1 MSIAK
6 SLLVTTFTNYVKDF
20 QTKINTIK
28 SEIASGKNTLTANQ
42 QNTVATLS
50 EKVKTYSTPQASI
63 TTAKNTISVAQTAIT
78 SIQKL
83 MSQMQQIATQ
93 ATNPRLSSFDSVNMN
108 FRFQQLV
115 TEVGKLATSA
125 SLNGTNLLS
134 GSAGM
139 NVITG
144 TDKTA
149 ASRSFVNSVDIYG
162 MMTTGLLSN
171 IKLDSPS
178 NAQSAMWALNSAL
191 AQITSGQA
199 SLKAT
204 TNRLIVQET
213 KLSDLSKTT
222 QKSIDTLQKVDIAK
236 LNTQLTQLQSQ
247 QNISYQVI
255 SQLDSTAYKNLKIL
269 ALTSSS

>member
-20 QTKINTIK
+20 QSKINTIK
-28 SEIASGKNTLTANQ
+28 SEIASGKNTLTTEQ
-42 QNTVATLS
+42 QNTVTTLS
-50 EKVKTYSTPQASI
+50 DQVKSYSTPQASI
-63 TTAKNTISVAQTAIT
+63 TAAQNTISVAQTGIT

-83 MSQMQQIATQ
+83 MNQMQQLATQ
-93 ATNPRLSSFDSVNMN
+93 ATNPQLSSYDSTNMN
-108 FRFQQLV
+108 YRFQQLV

-171 IKLDSPS
+171 IKLDSPA

-204 TNRLIVQET
+204 TNRLTTQASKLSSLSTSAQQSIDALQNTDIT
-213 KLSDLSKTT
+213 KLNS
-222 QKSIDTLQKVDIAK
+222 
-236 LNTQLTQLQSQ
+236 QLTQLQSQ
-247 QNISYQVI
+247 QNINYQLI
-255 SQLDSTAYKNLKIL
+255 SQLDSTAYKNLKLL

>member
-1 MSIAK
+1 MTIAK
-6 SLLVTTFTNYVKDF
+6 TNLVNTFTSYVKDLNS
-20 QTKINTIK
+20 KIKTVK
-28 SEIASGKNTLTANQ
+28 SEIASGQNTLTSEQ
-42 QNTVATLS
+42 QATVTSLSATIKS
-50 EKVKTYSTPQASI
+50 YSTPQASI
-63 TTAKNTISVAQTAIT
+63 TAAQNTIGVAQKAIA
-78 SIQKL
+78 SIL
-83 MSQMQQIATQ
+83 PIMNQMQQLAAQ
-93 ATNPRLSSFDSVNMN
+93 ASNSSIGSADSMNMN
-108 FRFQQLV
+108 FRFQQLF
-115 TEVGKLATSA
+115 TQIGKLATSA
-125 SLNGTNLLS
+125 GLNGTNLLS
-134 GSAGM
+134 GTAGM

-204 TNRLIVQET
+204 TNRLTAQAS
-213 KLSDLSKTT
+213 KLSGLSNTA
-222 QKSIDTLQKVDIAK
+222 QQLIDTLQNIDITK

-247 QNISYQVI
+247 QNINYQLI
-255 SQLDSTAYKNLKIL
+255 SQLDSTAYKNLKLL